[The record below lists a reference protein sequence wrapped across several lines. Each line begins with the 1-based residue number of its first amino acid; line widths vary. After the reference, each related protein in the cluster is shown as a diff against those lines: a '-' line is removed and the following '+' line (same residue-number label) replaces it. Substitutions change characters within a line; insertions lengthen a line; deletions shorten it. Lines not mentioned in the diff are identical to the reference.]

1 MWTLQ
6 PRLELKTVG
15 ELNEF
20 STARRS
26 WQMLL
31 HSSGLSAFVATV
43 CFSLAGTSDVR
54 AQDTTLTAV
63 QKSPQHSNRQPGPR
77 SVPMRAIPVPD
88 DLDAA
93 SAALVA
99 APYSSF
105 WNLHP
110 PDDDGW
116 RAIVK
121 RAAEAAVP
129 RLAQQRAALGVS
141 IAPTTLGGVKAYI
154 LTPKTIPPAHQNQLV
169 FHIHGGGYIFSPGEA
184 GTGEAMLMAAYGGY
198 KVLSIDYRMPPD
210 APYPAAMD
218 DVTAAWRAV
227 VATMDSHRIAIEG
240 TSTGGGMTLALV
252 LRAKTEGLPLPGAIA
267 PGSPWSDLTGAGDSY
282 KTNEWIDNVVVSY
295 DGYLGRVA
303 RLYAHGHDMKDP
315 QLSPI
320 YGDFRGLPPAILTAG
335 TRDLFLSNTVR
346 VHRKLHE
353 AGVEADLEVY
363 EGLSHAQFNSDPMA
377 SVTKE
382 AFGEMTR
389 FFDAHLEK

>member
-6 PRLELKTVG
+6 RSKPSTGSNSKAL
-15 ELNEF
+15 
-20 STARRS
+20 STARQS
-26 WQMLL
+26 WTIAFY
-31 HSSGLSAFVATV
+31 SSGLPTLVATLW
-43 CFSLAGTSDVR
+43 FALPGTGDALAQE
-54 AQDTTLTAV
+54 AIPTTV
-63 QKSPQHSNRQPGPR
+63 QKNQQDSNRHPGPR
-77 SVPMRAIPVPD
+77 SVPVKAIPVPD

-105 WNLHP
+105 WNLNP

-116 RAIVK
+116 RTIVT
-121 RAAEAAVP
+121 RAAEAAIP
-129 RLAQQRAALGVS
+129 KLAQQRAALGVS

-154 LTPKTIPPAHQNQLV
+154 LTPNVMLPSHRNQIV
-169 FHIHGGGYIFSPGEA
+169 FHIHGGGYLFSPGEA

-210 APYPAAMD
+210 DPYPAAMD
-218 DVTAAWRAV
+218 DVTAAWRAI
-227 VATMDSHRIAIEG
+227 VAMTDARRIAVEG
-240 TSTGGGMTLALV
+240 TSTGGGMTLALM

-282 KTNEWIDNVVVSY
+282 KTNEWVDNVVVSY
-295 DGYLGRVA
+295 DGYLSRAA
-303 RLYAHGHDMKDP
+303 RLYAHGHDLKDP

-377 SVTKE
+377 PVTKE
-382 AFGEMTR
+382 AFGEITR
-389 FFDAHLEK
+389 FFDAHLAK